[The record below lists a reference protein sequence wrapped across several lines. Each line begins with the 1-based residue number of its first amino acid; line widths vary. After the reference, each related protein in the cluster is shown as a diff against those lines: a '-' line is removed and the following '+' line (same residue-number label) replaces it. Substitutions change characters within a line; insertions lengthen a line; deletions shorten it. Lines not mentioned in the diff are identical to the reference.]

1 MATPSNLMFNYPVDH
16 DNTEPIIVSSTAKE
30 TPFYGKL
37 SDNTKT
43 KLVKEALASYG
54 KITDCNLRAVYRK
67 DCGKAYVSDRI
78 IPTIVD
84 VEVINNKVVKV
95 YFSDGT
101 TEKAVLSKNDAYSFE
116 YGISICIIKRILSEK
131 TNGNGTAIYNKL
143 IDYAIKVY
151 NDNRAEEK
159 AVAECVKA
167 AKIADQKK
175 AEKEKARRIEIAEKR
190 KEREIEIQTEAYL
203 RAMRKFNDEQVEK
216 FGMDFACEF
225 KSTDDVPEL
234 NSEQKSDN

>member
-1 MATPSNLMFNYPVDH
+1 MATPTNFKFDYPVGHNDS
-16 DNTEPIIVSSTAKE
+16 EPVITLSKAKTSMSSLLLPKE
-30 TPFYGKL
+30 
-37 SDNTKT
+37 SKT
-43 KLVKEALASYG
+43 KIVKALCKS
-54 KITDCNLRAVYRK
+54 TDGSDTCNIQALYR
-67 DCGKAYVSDRI
+67 DGCGVQISDTI

-84 VEVINNKVVKV
+84 VDVIKNKVVKV

-116 YGISICIIKRILSEK
+116 YGISICITKRILSEK

-151 NDNRAEEK
+151 NDNRADEK

-167 AKIADQKK
+167 AKIAEQKK

-203 RAMRKFNDEQVEK
+203 RAMRKFNDEQVAK
-216 FGMDFACEF
+216 FGADFACAIQ
-225 KSTDDVPEL
+225 STDDVYGL
-234 NSEQKSDN
+234 NGESKSDN

>member
-1 MATPSNLMFNYPVDH
+1 MATPTNFKFDYPVSHNDS
-16 DNTEPIIVSSTAKE
+16 EPVITLSKAKTSMSSFLLPKE
-30 TPFYGKL
+30 
-37 SDNTKT
+37 SKT
-43 KLVKEALASYG
+43 KIVKALCKSTDGSDTCNIQALYRDG
-54 KITDCNLRAVYRK
+54 CGVKI
-67 DCGKAYVSDRI
+67 SDTI

-84 VEVINNKVVKV
+84 VEVINDKVVKV

-131 TNGNGTAIYNKL
+131 TDGNGTAIYNKL

-151 NDNRAEEK
+151 NSNRAEEK
-159 AVAECVKA
+159 AVAEYEKA
-167 AKIADQKK
+167 TKIADQKK

-203 RAMRKFNDEQVEK
+203 RAMRKFSDEQVAK
-216 FGMDFACEF
+216 FGMDFACEIQ
-225 KSTDDVPEL
+225 STDDVPEL
-234 NSEQKSDN
+234 NGEPKSDN